1 MQYACFAGPNLN
13 FATNSCV
20 ICSLDYKSK
29 DKCLALKCGH
39 LFHKTCLSSW
49 YRSSSQ
55 KIEKTCP
62 YCRAKVIILSP
73 KESNCPQ
80 NFNEM
85 YYTAVRIVVYFTIC
99 SVLIRISNELLVN
112 YFDRDLFDS
121 FAEENTVYFATGMGA
136 LLIELT
142 SAFKERWEKNKH
154 LATEIKFKAV
164 KPQRALF

>member
-13 FATNSCV
+13 FATNSCA

-49 YRSSSQ
+49 YSSSSHVG
-55 KIEKTCP
+55 EKTCP

-73 KESNCPQ
+73 KDSSCHQ
-80 NFNEM
+80 SFNKM

-99 SVLIRISNELLVN
+99 SSLIRIFNELLVKS
-112 YFDRDLFDS
+112 FDFDLFDTPQI
-121 FAEENTVYFATGMGA
+121 ENTIHYGTVMFAV
-136 LLIELT
+136 LKELMP
-142 SAFKERWEKNKH
+142 AFKERWEKNKH
-154 LATEIKFKAV
+154 LATEINFK
-164 KPQRALF
+164 KSLLKR